1 MLMPPK
7 TRDWRWFM
15 FLSGISSLPEFTV
28 IASHA
33 LLVGAAIHRLSALVF
48 EMNRGDRQSPNSR
61 ARFTAAAGGESRTY
75 AGGGK

>member
-33 LLVGAAIHRLSALVF
+33 LLVGAAIHRLSAL
-48 EMNRGDRQSPNSR
+48 PL
-61 ARFTAAAGGESRTY
+61 
-75 AGGGK
+75 K

>member
-33 LLVGAAIHRLSALVF
+33 LLVGAAIHRPLLRIALLR
-48 EMNRGDRQSPNSR
+48 MSLQIQP
-61 ARFTAAAGGESRTY
+61 
-75 AGGGK
+75 